1 MKLDVFRSIE
11 PVPYREAH
19 ERQKELHARRVA
31 GVISDTLWLLE
42 HPPVFTTGIR
52 KDQSAN
58 ILINPSEIGAEI
70 VETERGGEVTYH
82 GPGQLVG
89 YLFVDIEKHGFK
101 VRRFVERLEEA
112 FISYLA
118 EAHGIKARHDDEHT
132 GVWVGMEKITAIGIA
147 LRQRVTLHGFA
158 FNVNTNLS
166 HYNWIVPCGIAD
178 SDRSVTSLE
187 KLEGRK
193 ADMDK
198 VTEGIAAKVRDSLGY
213 EAGVRRLPSSSRDVP
228 C

>member
-1 MKLDVFRSIE
+1 M
-11 PVPYREAH
+11 
-19 ERQKELHARRVA
+19 ELHARRAA
-31 GVISDTLWLLE
+31 GEISDTLWLLE
-42 HPPVFTTGIR
+42 HPPVITTGIR

-58 ILINPSEIGAEI
+58 ILIVPSLVGAEI
-70 VETERGGEVTYH
+70 VKTERGGEVTYH

-89 YLFVDIEKHGFK
+89 YLFVDIENHGYK

-118 EAHGIKARHDDEHT
+118 EAHGIRARHDDGHT

-147 LRQRVTLHGFA
+147 LRQRITLHGFA

-166 HYNWIVPCGIAD
+166 HYDWIVPCGIAE
-178 SDRSVTSLE
+178 SGRGVTSLE

-193 ADMDK
+193 ADMGK
-198 VTEGIAAKVRDSLGY
+198 VAEGIAVKVRDCLGY
-213 EAGVRRLPSSSRDVP
+213 EAGELRIGLPV
-228 C
+228 